1 MRLRPILMTS
11 FAFGFGVLPLALSTG
26 AGAAGRQA
34 IGTAV
39 IGGLIVSV
47 VLGLLFAPLFYV
59 MIRKL
64 TGEKSL
70 VPAGNKE
77 ATA

>member
-1 MRLRPILMTS
+1 M
-11 FAFGFGVLPLALSTG
+11 LALSTG

-39 IGGLIVSV
+39 LGGLIVSV
-47 VLGLLFAPLFYV
+47 ILGLIFAPLFYV
-59 MIRKL
+59 IIRKL

-70 VPAGNKE
+70 ASPGQKE
-77 ATA
+77 AHA